1 VRAELPYILQ
11 AWQRKVT
18 AANRLLPWQ
27 QHQWEHLR
35 SYIAQQRIPQALLI
49 TGNKGLGKQQL
60 ANQFGV
66 ALLCAAPQANGMACG
81 ICSSCLLVN
90 AETHPDFIQVQPEEP
105 GKGITIGQIRSLI
118 TRLTL
123 KPQFETYRVVII
135 NPADKMNNAAA
146 NAFLKCLEEPNERT
160 VIILITEKP
169 AKLSATIISRCQK
182 LAVATPDKETVVDWL
197 TQTLQCDAAKR
208 ETLYHNV
215 SLAQGA
221 PLLALDYANDGTL
234 TLRNDSFNAWMAIA
248 KQLKSP
254 VIIAEDWHKL
264 PASPLIFW
272 MTSWVIDLIKCSY
285 HARVENLHNPD
296 LHAQLQGLSQ
306 RLELK
311 GLYNLYDLLLAG
323 RQRLDT
329 QINKQLL
336 FEEILIQWH
345 ELNRS
350 K

>member
-1 VRAELPYILQ
+1 MTFP
-11 AWQRKVT
+11 
-18 AANRLLPWQ
+18 NRLLPWQ
-27 QHQWEHLR
+27 QHQWEHLC
-35 SYIAQQRIPQALLI
+35 SYIAQKRIPQALLI

-60 ANQFGV
+60 AHQFAAG
-66 ALLCAAPQANGMACG
+66 LLCATPQASGTACG
-81 ICSSCLLVN
+81 HCSSCLLVN
-90 AETHPDFIQVQPEEP
+90 ADTHPDFIQIQPEEP
-105 GKGITIGQIRSLI
+105 GKGIGIGQIRSLI
-118 TRLTL
+118 GRLTL
-123 KPQFETYRVVII
+123 KPQFETQRVVIV

-146 NAFLKCLEEPNERT
+146 NAFLKCLEEPTERT
-160 VIILITEKP
+160 SIILITEKP
-169 AKLSATIISRCQK
+169 AKLPATIISRCQK
-182 LAVATPDKETVVDWL
+182 LAVVTPDKDVAVKWL
-197 TQTLQCDAAKR
+197 AEIMQCDAATNK
-208 ETLYHNV
+208 TLQLNV

-221 PLLALDYANDGTL
+221 PLLALEYANDQTL
-234 TLRNDSFNAWMAIA
+234 TLRNECFDAWMAIA

-272 MTSWVIDLIKCSY
+272 ITSWVIDLIKCFY
-285 HARVENLHNPD
+285 QAQVANLYNPD
-296 LHAQLQGLSQ
+296 LNEPLQELSR

-311 GLYNLYDLLLAG
+311 GLYKLYDLLLSD

-336 FEEILIQWH
+336 FEEILIQWY

>member
-1 VRAELPYILQ
+1 MILSDQ
-11 AWQRKVT
+11 I
-18 AANRLLPWQ
+18 LPWQ
-27 QHQWEHLR
+27 QKNWEHLC
-35 SYIAQQRIPQALLI
+35 SYIAQKRIPQALLI

-60 ANQFGV
+60 AHQFAV
-66 ALLCAAPQANGMACG
+66 ALLCATPKENGMACG
-81 ICSSCLLVN
+81 LCSSCLLVN
-90 AETHPDFIQVQPEEP
+90 AETHPDFIQVQPEES
-105 GKGITIGQIRSLI
+105 GKGIGIGQIRSLI

-123 KPQFETYRVVII
+123 KPQFETYRLVIV

-146 NAFLKCLEEPNERT
+146 NAFLKCLEEPTERT
-160 VIILITEKP
+160 MIILITEKP
-169 AKLSATIISRCQK
+169 AKLPATIISRCQK
-182 LAVATPDKETVVDWL
+182 LAVATPNKDDVVKWL
-197 TQTLQCDAAKR
+197 AETLQSDAASIK
-208 ETLYHNV
+208 TLHRNI

-221 PLLALDYANDGTL
+221 PLLALDYANDEIL
-234 TLRNDSFNAWMAIA
+234 TLRNECFNAWMAIA

-264 PASPLIFW
+264 PATPLIFW
-272 MTSWVIDLIKCSY
+272 ITSWIIDLIKCFY
-285 HARVENLHNPD
+285 QAQVENLYNPD
-296 LHAQLQGLSQ
+296 LNAQLQELSK

-311 GLYNLYDLLLAG
+311 GLYKLYDLLLLG

>member
-1 VRAELPYILQ
+1 MEHKMTLS
-11 AWQRKVT
+11 
-18 AANRLLPWQ
+18 NHMLPWQ
-27 QHQWEHLR
+27 QPQWEHLC
-35 SYIAQQRIPQALLI
+35 SYITQKRIPQALLI
-49 TGNKGLGKQQL
+49 SGNKGLGKQQL
-60 ANQFGV
+60 ANQFAV
-66 ALLCAAPQANGMACG
+66 ALFCATPQANGIACG
-81 ICSSCLLVN
+81 LCSSCLLVN

-123 KPQFETYRVVII
+123 KPQFDTYRVVII

-146 NAFLKCLEEPNERT
+146 NAFLKCLEEPTERT
-160 VIILITEKP
+160 LIILISEKP
-169 AKLSATIISRCQK
+169 AKLPATIISRCQK
-182 LAVATPDKETVVDWL
+182 LAIATPDKETVIDWL
-197 TQTLQCDAAKR
+197 AKTLQCNADTNKALR
-208 ETLYHNV
+208 SNV
-215 SLAQGA
+215 ALAQGA
-221 PLLALDYANDGTL
+221 PLLALDYANDETL
-234 TLRNDSFNAWMAIA
+234 TLRNECFSAWTAIA

-254 VIIAEDWHKL
+254 IIVAEDWHKL

-272 MTSWVIDLIKCSY
+272 MTSWVIDLIKCAY
-285 HARVENLHNPD
+285 HAQVENLYNPD
-296 LHAQLQGLSQ
+296 LNRQLQELSE

-311 GLYNLYDLLLAG
+311 GLYKFYDLLLAS

>member
-1 VRAELPYILQ
+1 MTLS
-11 AWQRKVT
+11 
-18 AANRLLPWQ
+18 NHMLPWQ
-27 QHQWEHLR
+27 QPQWEHLC
-35 SYIAQQRIPQALLI
+35 SYITQKRIPQALLI
-49 TGNKGLGKQQL
+49 SGNKGLGKQQL
-60 ANQFGV
+60 ANQFAV
-66 ALLCAAPQANGMACG
+66 ALFCATPQANGIACG
-81 ICSSCLLVN
+81 LCSSCLLVN

-123 KPQFETYRVVII
+123 KPQFDTYRVVII

-146 NAFLKCLEEPNERT
+146 NAFLKCLEEPTERT
-160 VIILITEKP
+160 LIILISEKP
-169 AKLSATIISRCQK
+169 AKLPATIISRCQK
-182 LAVATPDKETVVDWL
+182 LAIATPDKETVIDWL
-197 TQTLQCDAAKR
+197 AKTLQCNADTNKALR
-208 ETLYHNV
+208 SNV
-215 SLAQGA
+215 ALAQGA
-221 PLLALDYANDGTL
+221 PLLALDYANDETL
-234 TLRNDSFNAWMAIA
+234 TLRNECFSAWTAIA

-254 VIIAEDWHKL
+254 IIVAEDWHKL

-272 MTSWVIDLIKCSY
+272 MTSWVIDLIKCAY
-285 HARVENLHNPD
+285 HAQVENLYNPD
-296 LHAQLQGLSQ
+296 LNRQLQELSE

-311 GLYNLYDLLLAG
+311 GLYKFYDLLLAS